1 MGSNRLP
8 GTAAAVCM
16 LLSTVG
22 CASLSGEA
30 FIDLIEVDPDAQ
42 INVAGT
48 YRWGFVDAITEGTI
62 TFSQDGQTV
71 TVDGI
76 EYILQPQLRDLT
88 GSADLTGNTLE
99 ISLMPKDGT
108 FYQADVVLTFAED
121 ADRFTA
127 EFDDTN
133 DDVGVK
139 VGTRLDEP

>member
-1 MGSNRLP
+1 MGTNRLP

-16 LLSTVG
+16 LLSTVS
-22 CASLSGEA
+22 CASFSGEA

-88 GSADLTGNTLE
+88 GQADLTGNTLE
-99 ISLMPKDGT
+99 IALVPKDGT
-108 FYQADVVLTFAED
+108 AYQADVVLTFSED

>member
-88 GSADLTGNTLE
+88 GQADLTGNTLE
-99 ISLMPKDGT
+99 ISLVPKDGT
-108 FYQADVVLTFAED
+108 AYQADVVLTFSED

-139 VGTRLDEP
+139 VGVRLDEP

>member
-1 MGSNRLP
+1 MGMNRLP
-8 GTAAAVCM
+8 GMAAAVCM

-22 CASLSGEA
+22 CASFSGGA
-30 FIDLIEVDPDAQ
+30 FIDPIDVDPDAQ

-48 YRWGFVDAITEGTI
+48 YRWGFVDAITEGMI

-76 EYILQPQLRDLT
+76 DYILQPQLRDLT
-88 GSADLTGNTLE
+88 GSADLAGNTLD
-99 ISLMPKDGT
+99 ISLVPKDGT
-108 FYQADVVLTFAED
+108 AYQADVVLTFS
-121 ADRFTA
+121 ADTERFTA

-139 VGTRLDEP
+139 VGVRLDEP

>member
-1 MGSNRLP
+1 MGTNRLP
-8 GTAAAVCM
+8 GMAAAACT

-22 CASLSGEA
+22 CASFSGEA
-30 FIDLIEVDPDAQ
+30 FIDRIEADPDAQ

-48 YRWGFVDAITEGTI
+48 YRWGFAEVITEGTI
-62 TFSQDGQTV
+62 TLSQDGQTV
-71 TVDGI
+71 TVEGI
-76 EYILQPQLRDLT
+76 DYILQPNLRDLT

-99 ISLMPKDGT
+99 ISLVPKDGT
-108 FYQADVVLTFAED
+108 DYQADVVLTFSEN

-139 VGTRLDEP
+139 VGNRLDEP